1 VATDCLSEGINL
13 QDHFDAVFHYDL
25 SWNPTRHEQREGR
38 VDRYGQ
44 PKHKVRVLTYYGI
57 DNQIDGIVL
66 DVLLRKHKAIR
77 NSLGIS
83 VPVPVDTNSVVEA
96 VFEGLL
102 LREDQGRQVSE
113 YVQTSLFD
121 DLLQPA
127 AREELFTKWD
137 EAATREKRSRT
148 LFAQESIKVDQVMQE
163 LQAVR
168 AAIGSADEVEWFV
181 REGFRVC
188 GATITGSMP
197 VKFDV
202 SEIPS
207 GLKEIVETDQRFI
220 AQFQF
225 PVSDG
230 VLYLNRTHPV
240 VEGLG
245 SYILT
250 TALDP
255 LFPSAPARRSGV
267 IRSSRIE
274 RRTTLLLLRFRF
286 HIVTR
291 IGDLEQPLLAED
303 CQCLAYE
310 GSPRNARW
318 LEDTVSEELLRLEP
332 EANVLPEQ
340 ARDLVGRI
348 NDEFELLLTAGSA
361 MRPAALVLATESN
374 PNCPRMC

>member
-1 VATDCLSEGINL
+1 V
-13 QDHFDAVFHYDL
+13 
-25 SWNPTRHEQREGR
+25 
-38 VDRYGQ
+38 
-44 PKHKVRVLTYYGI
+44 
-57 DNQIDGIVL
+57 QI
-66 DVLLRKHKAIR
+66 
-77 NSLGIS
+77 
-83 VPVPVDTNSVVEA
+83 
-96 VFEGLL
+96 
-102 LREDQGRQVSE
+102 
-113 YVQTSLFD
+113 SLFD

-127 AREELFTKWD
+127 AREELFTEWD

-148 LFAQESIKVDQVMQE
+148 LFAQESIKVDEVARE

-168 AAIGSADEVEWFV
+168 DAIGSADEVEWFV
-181 REGFRVC
+181 REGFCAC
-188 GATITGSMP
+188 GATITGSIP
-197 VKFDV
+197 VKFDL

-207 GLKEIVETDQRFI
+207 ALKETVEIDQRFV
-220 AQFQF
+220 AQFQL

-255 LFPSAPARRSGV
+255 LFPSAPARRCGV
-267 IRSSRIE
+267 IRTSCVE
-274 RRTTLLLLRFRF
+274 RRTTLLLIRFRF

-291 IGDLEQPLLAED
+291 MGDLEQPLLAED

-318 LEDTVSEELLRLEP
+318 LEDTVPEELLRLEP
-332 EANVLPEQ
+332 EANVFPEQ

-348 NDEFELLLTAGSA
+348 NDEFELLQPYLNDYACQRGEELLKA
-361 MRPAALVLATESN
+361 HRRVRDAARRTGVSYRVEPQLSPDVLGIYVYLPTV
-374 PNCPRMC
+374 